1 MYNIEKAKE
10 DDLEEYHEIILSRC
24 KWFEDNKINQ
34 WKIHSYP
41 VRFDVSYFKK
51 QMKENK
57 LFIAKKMVLL

>member
-10 DDLEEYHEIILSRC
+10 EDLEEYHEIIVSRC

-34 WKIHSYP
+34 WKINSYP

-51 QMKENK
+51 TNERK
-57 LFIAKKMVLL
+57 